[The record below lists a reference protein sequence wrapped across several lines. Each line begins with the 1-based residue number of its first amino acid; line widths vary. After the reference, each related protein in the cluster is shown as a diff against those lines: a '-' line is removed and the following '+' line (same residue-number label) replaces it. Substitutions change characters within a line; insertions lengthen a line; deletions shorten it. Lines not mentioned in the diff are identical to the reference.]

1 VAGHI
6 EDPDAYER
14 GRTRAIRHNRWKGG
28 RARFLRD
35 YPELAKKLL
44 APWELP
50 DYVEPTD
57 DELAQKANNERWAL
71 IQKARI
77 PDFIRQALDE
87 WGGLTEKQ
95 AALAQDRFDNI
106 EKLQAGWDEAEE
118 ARRARAP
125 AWTEGR
131 HEVEGVIKTVKRVER
146 DVAFH
151 YGDSMVDYK
160 MLLELDD
167 GRLLWC
173 TLPRA
178 ISGNKDEI
186 KKAKP
191 RIRMRVAVQPKED
204 DPTFGYGKRPTKVE
218 ELT

>member
-1 VAGHI
+1 MSSHI
-6 EDPDAYER
+6 EDSAAYER

-50 DYVEPTD
+50 DFVEQD
-57 DELAQKANNERWAL
+57 DELQQQANSSRWAL
-71 IQKARI
+71 IHKARI
-77 PDFIRQALDE
+77 PDFIWQALVE

-95 AALAQDRFDNI
+95 AALAQDRFDKI
-106 EKLQAGWDEAEE
+106 DELQAGWDEAEE

-131 HEVEGVIKTVKRVER
+131 HEVEGTIKTVKRVER

-178 ISGNKDEI
+178 ISGRTDEI

-191 RIRMRVAVQPKED
+191 RIRMRIAVTPKED

-218 ELT
+218 ELS